1 MQLPAVFKQ
10 HGLLIMI
17 AVLGS
22 AAMFLMFRDLQ
33 SLKRRIS
40 TVDAPAPP
48 PAPPSLP
55 DQPAVQQPSVQ
66 MMQPVQMMP
75 VQQMMQPVQQQM
87 MQPVQQQM
95 MQPVQQQMIQPVQ
108 QLAEDMSSSEED

>member
-75 VQQMMQPVQQQM
+75 VQQMMQPVQQM

-95 MQPVQQQMIQPVQ
+95 MQPVQHQMIQPVQ

>member
-1 MQLPAVFKQ
+1 MQLPALFKQ

-48 PAPPSLP
+48 PAPPSLA

-66 MMQPVQMMP
+66 MMQPVQQQMMP
-75 VQQMMQPVQQQM
+75 VQQMMQPVQQM
-87 MQPVQQQM
+87 MQPVQQM
-95 MQPVQQQMIQPVQ
+95 MQPVPQ

>member
-75 VQQMMQPVQQQM
+75 VQQMMQPVQQM